1 MLEEV
6 LMNVLVV
13 LWAVIAVAVVGGLL
27 EVARRAVAGRHMER
41 VYDAMRASAPSSKLR
56 SPAAV
61 SARPRSS
68 PGWSAQRPDPLSD
81 PEAARVERRAS

>member
-27 EVARRAVAGRHMER
+27 EVARRAVAGRDMER
-41 VYDAMRASAPSSKLR
+41 VYDAMRSTAASPRLH

-61 SARPRSS
+61 SARPRSK
-68 PGWSAQRPDPLSD
+68 PGWSAQRPEPLSD
-81 PEAARVERRAS
+81 PSPARVERRAS